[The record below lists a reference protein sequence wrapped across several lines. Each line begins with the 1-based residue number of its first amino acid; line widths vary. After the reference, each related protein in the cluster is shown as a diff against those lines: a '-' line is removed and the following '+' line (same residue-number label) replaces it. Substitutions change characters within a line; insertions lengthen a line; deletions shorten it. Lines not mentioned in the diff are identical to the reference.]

1 MGLVSK
7 PSIGYQRQCR
17 EKGKTGLIKVSV
29 RASLAAGLSAVFITL
44 YMLPPIFAQE
54 VVRLVPALKS
64 EPLSASNAR
73 NPNVERASLGDLN
86 TAIGRYAIVPL
97 SAVASMARI
106 VAIGD
111 GFTIASQDDLV
122 LVAGELKSAAESYS
136 IYRPGRIQTR
146 IIDSAN
152 ESKPDSQVNSNRNS
166 NKKSDKKSDKKSE
179 KRNEIKSQIQELVYS
194 GKADLVVETY
204 RNATGASKAWFRL
217 TKSVGV
223 IRIGDVIVPEGTLSE
238 HPLLSLVS
246 EDSKAA
252 WKQRPNYSVPANAP
266 KGKVL
271 SFFSEQQW
279 GAKYSTL
286 VLNRG
291 AAEGLTHGMR
301 ITLAPPTQR
310 GEEGEEVFAEETAEA
325 IIYSHT
331 PYFSLAFVVSA
342 SQPIE
347 RGSRIILPVR
357 PRNEL

>member
-1 MGLVSK
+1 M
-7 PSIGYQRQCR
+7 
-17 EKGKTGLIKVSV
+17 SV
-29 RASLAAGLSAVFITL
+29 RASLAAGLSAVFMTL

-97 SAVASMARI
+97 SAAASMARI

-152 ESKPDSQVNSNRNS
+152 ESNTDSQVNSNRNS
-166 NKKSDKKSDKKSE
+166 NKKSDKK
-179 KRNEIKSQIQELVYS
+179 NEIKSQIQELVYS

-246 EDSKAA
+246 EDSEAA

>member
-1 MGLVSK
+1 M
-7 PSIGYQRQCR
+7 
-17 EKGKTGLIKVSV
+17 SV
-29 RASLAAGLSAVFITL
+29 RASLAAGLSAVFMTL

-73 NPNVERASLGDLN
+73 NPNVERASLGEFN

-97 SAVASMARI
+97 SAAASMARI

-152 ESKPDSQVNSNRNS
+152 ESNTDSQVNSNRHS
-166 NKKSDKKSDKKSE
+166 NKKSDKK
-179 KRNEIKSQIQELVYS
+179 NEIKSQIQELVYS

-204 RNATGASKAWFRL
+204 RNSTGASKAWFRL

-347 RGSRIILPVR
+347 RGSRIILPVG

>member
-1 MGLVSK
+1 VSF
-7 PSIGYQRQCR
+7 
-17 EKGKTGLIKVSV
+17 

-44 YMLPPIFAQE
+44 YTLPPIFAQE

-73 NPNVERASLGDLN
+73 NPNVERASLADLN

-97 SAVASMARI
+97 SAAASMARI

-111 GFTIASQDDLV
+111 GFTIASEDDLV
-122 LVAGELKSAAESYS
+122 LVAGKLESAAESYS
-136 IYRPGRIQTR
+136 IYRPGQIQTR

-152 ESKPDSQVNSNRNS
+152 ESNTDSQVNSNKNSDKNS
-166 NKKSDKKSDKKSE
+166 NKKSE
-179 KRNEIKSQIQELVYS
+179 KRNEIKSQVQELIYS

-223 IRIGDVIVPEGTLSE
+223 IRVGDVIVPEGTLSE

>member
-1 MGLVSK
+1 
-7 PSIGYQRQCR
+7 
-17 EKGKTGLIKVSV
+17 
-29 RASLAAGLSAVFITL
+29 
-44 YMLPPIFAQE
+44 MLPPIFAQE

-73 NPNVERASLGDLN
+73 NPNVERASLGEFN

-97 SAVASMARI
+97 SAAASMARI

-152 ESKPDSQVNSNRNS
+152 ESNTDSQVNSNRNS
-166 NKKSDKKSDKKSE
+166 NKKSDKK
-179 KRNEIKSQIQELVYS
+179 NEIKSQIQELVYS

-347 RGSRIILPVR
+347 RGSRIILPVG

>member
-1 MGLVSK
+1 M
-7 PSIGYQRQCR
+7 
-17 EKGKTGLIKVSV
+17 SV
-29 RASLAAGLSAVFITL
+29 RASLAAGLSVVFMTL

-73 NPNVERASLGDLN
+73 NPNVERASLGEFN

-97 SAVASMARI
+97 SAAASMARI

-152 ESKPDSQVNSNRNS
+152 ESNTDSQVNSNRNS
-166 NKKSDKKSDKKSE
+166 NKKSDKKSE

-347 RGSRIILPVR
+347 RGSRIILPVG

>member
-1 MGLVSK
+1 M
-7 PSIGYQRQCR
+7 
-17 EKGKTGLIKVSV
+17 SV
-29 RASLAAGLSAVFITL
+29 RASLAAGLSVVFMTL

-97 SAVASMARI
+97 SAAASMARI

-122 LVAGELKSAAESYS
+122 LVAGDLKSAAESYS

-152 ESKPDSQVNSNRNS
+152 ESNTDSQVNSNRNS
-166 NKKSDKKSDKKSE
+166 NKKSDKKSE

-347 RGSRIILPVR
+347 RGSRIILPVG

>member
-1 MGLVSK
+1 M
-7 PSIGYQRQCR
+7 
-17 EKGKTGLIKVSV
+17 SV
-29 RASLAAGLSAVFITL
+29 RASLAAGLSVVFMTL

-97 SAVASMARI
+97 SAAASMARI

-152 ESKPDSQVNSNRNS
+152 ESNTDSQVNSNRNS
-166 NKKSDKKSDKKSE
+166 NKKSDKKSE

-347 RGSRIILPVR
+347 RGSRIILPVG

>member
-1 MGLVSK
+1 M
-7 PSIGYQRQCR
+7 
-17 EKGKTGLIKVSV
+17 SV

-73 NPNVERASLGDLN
+73 NPNVERASLGEFN

-152 ESKPDSQVNSNRNS
+152 ESNTDSQVNSNRNS
-166 NKKSDKKSDKKSE
+166 NKKSDKKSE

>member
-1 MGLVSK
+1 M
-7 PSIGYQRQCR
+7 
-17 EKGKTGLIKVSV
+17 SV
-29 RASLAAGLSAVFITL
+29 RASLAAGLSVVFMTL

-73 NPNVERASLGDLN
+73 NPNVERASLGEFN

-97 SAVASMARI
+97 SAAASMARI

-152 ESKPDSQVNSNRNS
+152 ESNTDSQVNSNRNS
-166 NKKSDKKSDKKSE
+166 NKKSDKKSEKK
-179 KRNEIKSQIQELVYS
+179 NEIKSQIQELVYS

>member
-1 MGLVSK
+1 
-7 PSIGYQRQCR
+7 
-17 EKGKTGLIKVSV
+17 VSV
-29 RASLAAGLSAVFITL
+29 RASLAAGLSAVFMTL

-73 NPNVERASLGDLN
+73 NPNVERASLGEFN

-97 SAVASMARI
+97 SAAASMARI

-152 ESKPDSQVNSNRNS
+152 ESNTDSQVNSNRNS
-166 NKKSDKKSDKKSE
+166 NKKSDKK
-179 KRNEIKSQIQELVYS
+179 NEIKSQIQELVYS

-347 RGSRIILPVR
+347 RGSRIILPVG

>member
-1 MGLVSK
+1 M
-7 PSIGYQRQCR
+7 
-17 EKGKTGLIKVSV
+17 SV

-73 NPNVERASLGDLN
+73 NPNVERASLGEFN

-97 SAVASMARI
+97 SAAASMARI

-152 ESKPDSQVNSNRNS
+152 ESNTDSQVNSNRNS
-166 NKKSDKKSDKKSE
+166 NKKSDKKSE

>member
-1 MGLVSK
+1 M
-7 PSIGYQRQCR
+7 
-17 EKGKTGLIKVSV
+17 SV
-29 RASLAAGLSAVFITL
+29 RASLAAGLSVVFITL

-73 NPNVERASLGDLN
+73 NPNVERASLGEFN

-97 SAVASMARI
+97 SAAASMARI

-152 ESKPDSQVNSNRNS
+152 ESNTDSQVNSNRNSNRNS
-166 NKKSDKKSDKKSE
+166 NKKSDKKSDKRNE

-347 RGSRIILPVR
+347 RGSRIILPVG

>member
-1 MGLVSK
+1 M
-7 PSIGYQRQCR
+7 
-17 EKGKTGLIKVSV
+17 SV

-44 YMLPPIFAQE
+44 YMHPPIFAQE

-73 NPNVERASLGDLN
+73 NPNVERASLGEFN

-97 SAVASMARI
+97 SAAASMARI

-152 ESKPDSQVNSNRNS
+152 ESNTDSQVNSNRNSNRNS
-166 NKKSDKKSDKKSE
+166 NKKSDKK
-179 KRNEIKSQIQELVYS
+179 NEIKSQIQELVYS

-246 EDSKAA
+246 EDSEAA

>member
-1 MGLVSK
+1 
-7 PSIGYQRQCR
+7 
-17 EKGKTGLIKVSV
+17 
-29 RASLAAGLSAVFITL
+29 
-44 YMLPPIFAQE
+44 
-54 VVRLVPALKS
+54 
-64 EPLSASNAR
+64 
-73 NPNVERASLGDLN
+73 
-86 TAIGRYAIVPL
+86 
-97 SAVASMARI
+97 
-106 VAIGD
+106 
-111 GFTIASQDDLV
+111 
-122 LVAGELKSAAESYS
+122 
-136 IYRPGRIQTR
+136 
-146 IIDSAN
+146 
-152 ESKPDSQVNSNRNS
+152 
-166 NKKSDKKSDKKSE
+166 
-179 KRNEIKSQIQELVYS
+179 
-194 GKADLVVETY
+194 
-204 RNATGASKAWFRL
+204 
-217 TKSVGV
+217 V

-357 PRNEL
+357 PRNDL

>member
-1 MGLVSK
+1 M
-7 PSIGYQRQCR
+7 
-17 EKGKTGLIKVSV
+17 SV
-29 RASLAAGLSAVFITL
+29 RASLAAGLSVVFMTL

-73 NPNVERASLGDLN
+73 NPNVERASLGEFN

-97 SAVASMARI
+97 SAAASMARI

-122 LVAGELKSAAESYS
+122 LVAGDLKSAAESYS

-152 ESKPDSQVNSNRNS
+152 ESNTDSQVNSNRNS
-166 NKKSDKKSDKKSE
+166 NKKSDKKSE

-347 RGSRIILPVR
+347 RGSRIILPVG